1 MLDEKVLFGG
11 AKMPLYDQILDA
23 IMKDIKTGRLK
34 EGDKLPT
41 EMELSKE
48 FGVSRPTVRN
58 ALLRLAN
65 QGYLVRVR
73 GNGTF
78 VTKPK
83 LEQESVQF
91 IESYNQEMKAKGLV
105 PKTQVLEFRVI
116 PCDDRIASKLDIR
129 PDDKVIR
136 LTRLRYATP
145 YYEEQPVL
153 LTTVYLPYNEASAIL
168 SCDLEN
174 TSLYETLERQGITI
188 CKAERELE
196 IKLVY
201 GKAAKLLEVPKGSP
215 AHFISSVG
223 YDQSGKPMEYS
234 ESFYPAGRN
243 KFIIRINR

>member
-1 MLDEKVLFGG
+1 
-11 AKMPLYDQILDA
+11 MPLYDQIIDA
-23 IMKDIKTGRLK
+23 IMKAIETSQLK

-105 PKTQVLEFRVI
+105 PKTQVLEFRAI
-116 PCDDRIASKLDIR
+116 PCDDRIASKLDIL
-129 PDDKVIR
+129 PDDKVIK

-153 LTTVYLPYNEASAIL
+153 LTTVYLPCSEASAIL
-168 SCDLEN
+168 SCDLEDV
-174 TSLYETLERQGITI
+174 SLYETLERQGITI
-188 CKAERELE
+188 CRAERELE
-196 IKLVY
+196 IKLVN

-215 AHFISSVG
+215 AHFISSIG
-223 YDQSGKPMEYS
+223 YDQDGKPMEYS
-234 ESFYPAGRN
+234 ESLYPAGRN